1 MDIRL
6 IENYPPHAYQ
16 TVQEDLERA
25 FAIRRIVF
33 IEGQDVP
40 EEDDFDGL
48 DEIATHILALDKNNY
63 EKEKAIGTAR
73 FRVTEKHKDN
83 SAKKIK
89 LERFAVL
96 EEDRGNKTGQK
107 MVEFALEQ
115 IQKKEEYKNIE
126 MIYLHAQLAAVSLYE
141 RCGVKKEG
149 DIIEES
155 GILHYKMIY
164 KI

>member
-1 MDIRL
+1 MNIRL
-6 IENYPPHAYQ
+6 IQNYPSHAYQ

-48 DEIATHILALDKNNY
+48 DAIATHILAVNED
-63 EKEKAIGTAR
+63 EKAIGTAR

-83 SAKKIK
+83 SPKKIK

-96 EEDRGNKTGQK
+96 EEYRGNKIGQK
-107 MVEFALEQ
+107 MVEFALQQ
-115 IQKKEEYKNIE
+115 IQKKEEFKTVE
-126 MIYLHAQLAAVSLYE
+126 TIYLHAQLAAVSLYE
-141 RCGVKKEG
+141 RCGFEKEG
-149 DIIEES
+149 DIFEES
-155 GILHYKMIY
+155 GILHYKMSY
-164 KI
+164 KTMLV

>member
-1 MDIRL
+1 MNIQLFDFAAS
-6 IENYPPHAYQ
+6 EN
-16 TVQEDLERA
+16 LERA
-25 FAIRRIVF
+25 FSIRRIVF

-48 DEIATHILALDKNNY
+48 DEIAKHILAVNENK
-63 EKEKAIGTAR
+63 KAVGTAR

-83 SAKKIK
+83 SPKKIK

-96 EEDRGNKTGQK
+96 EEERGKKKGQK

-115 IQKKEEYKNIE
+115 IQKKEEFKTVE

-141 RCGVKKEG
+141 RCGFKKEG
-149 DIIEES
+149 DIFEES
-155 GILHYKMIY
+155 GIMHYKMTY
-164 KI
+164 KV

>member
-1 MDIRL
+1 MNIQ
-6 IENYPPHAYQ
+6 IFEGIPSENLEHAF
-16 TVQEDLERA
+16 L
-25 FAIRRIVF
+25 IRRIVF

-48 DEIATHILALDKNNY
+48 DEASMHILAIDEN
-63 EKEKAIGTAR
+63 EKAIGTAR

-96 EEDRGNKTGQK
+96 EEDRGKKVGQK
-107 MVEFALEQ
+107 MVEFSLEQ
-115 IQKKEEYKNIE
+115 IQKKEEYKTVE

-141 RCGVKKEG
+141 RCGFKKEG
-149 DIIEES
+149 DIFDES
-155 GILHYKMIY
+155 GILHYKMIL
-164 KI
+164 ITT

>member
-1 MDIRL
+1 MNIQLFDFAAS
-6 IENYPPHAYQ
+6 EN
-16 TVQEDLERA
+16 LERA
-25 FAIRRIVF
+25 FSIRRIVF

-48 DEIATHILALDKNNY
+48 DEIAKHILAVNENK
-63 EKEKAIGTAR
+63 KAVGTAR

-83 SAKKIK
+83 SPKKIK

-96 EEDRGNKTGQK
+96 EEERGKKIGQK

-115 IQKKEEYKNIE
+115 IQKKEEFKTVE

-141 RCGVKKEG
+141 RCGFKKEG
-149 DIIEES
+149 DIFEES
-155 GILHYKMIY
+155 GIMHYKMTY
-164 KI
+164 KV

>member
-6 IENYPPHAYQ
+6 IENYPSHAYQ
-16 TVQEDLERA
+16 TVQEDMERA
-25 FAIRRIVF
+25 FSIRRTVF

-48 DEIATHILALDKNNY
+48 DIEATHILAVDIN
-63 EKEKAIGTAR
+63 EKAIGTAR
-73 FRVTEKHKDN
+73 FRITQRHEDN

-96 EEDRGNKTGQK
+96 EEDRGKKTGQK
-107 MVEFALEQ
+107 MVEFALQQ
-115 IQKKEEYKNIE
+115 IQKKEEYKNVE
-126 MIYLHAQLAAVSLYE
+126 LIYLHAQLAAVSLYE
-141 RCGVKKEG
+141 RCGFEKEG
-149 DIIEES
+149 DIFDES

-164 KI
+164 KV

>member
-6 IENYPPHAYQ
+6 IENYPSHAYQ
-16 TVQEDLERA
+16 TVQEDMERA
-25 FAIRRIVF
+25 FFIRRIVF

-48 DEIATHILALDKNNY
+48 DEIATHILAVDIN
-63 EKEKAIGTAR
+63 EKAIGTAR
-73 FRVTEKHKDN
+73 FRVTEKHEDN
-83 SAKKIK
+83 SPKKIK

-96 EEDRGNKTGQK
+96 EEDRGKKVGQR
-107 MVEFALEQ
+107 MVEFALQQ
-115 IQKKEEYKNIE
+115 IQKKEEFKTVE

-141 RCGVKKEG
+141 RCGFKKEG
-149 DIIEES
+149 DIFDES

-164 KI
+164 KG

>member
-1 MDIRL
+1 MNIRL
-6 IENYPPHAYQ
+6 IENYPSHAYQ

-25 FAIRRIVF
+25 FSIRRIVF

-48 DEIATHILALDKNNY
+48 DPIATHILAVDKN
-63 EKEKAIGTAR
+63 EKAIGTAR

-83 SAKKIK
+83 SPKKIK

-96 EEDRGNKTGQK
+96 EEHRGHKTGQK

-115 IQKKEEYKNIE
+115 IQKKEEFKTVE
-126 MIYLHAQLAAVSLYE
+126 LIYLHAQLAAVSLYE
-141 RCGVKKEG
+141 RCGFVKDG
-149 DIIEES
+149 DIFEES
-155 GILHYKMIY
+155 GIMHYKMTY
-164 KI
+164 KFRS

>member
-6 IENYPPHAYQ
+6 IENYPSHAYQ
-16 TVQEDLERA
+16 TVQEDIERA
-25 FAIRRIVF
+25 FSIRRIVF

-48 DEIATHILALDKNNY
+48 DIVATHILAVDRN
-63 EKEKAIGTAR
+63 EKAVGTAR
-73 FRVTEKHKDN
+73 FRVTQRHGDY

-96 EEDRGNKTGQK
+96 EEERGKKTGQK
-107 MVEFALEQ
+107 MVEFALQQ
-115 IQKKEEYKNIE
+115 IKEKEEYKNVE
-126 MIYLHAQLAAVSLYE
+126 LIYLHAQLAAVSLYE
-141 RCGVKKEG
+141 RCGFKKEG
-149 DIIEES
+149 DIFDES

-164 KI
+164 V

>member
-1 MDIRL
+1 MNIQLFDFAAS
-6 IENYPPHAYQ
+6 EN
-16 TVQEDLERA
+16 LERA
-25 FAIRRIVF
+25 FSIRRIVF

-48 DEIATHILALDKNNY
+48 DEIAKHILAVNENK
-63 EKEKAIGTAR
+63 KAVGTAR

-83 SAKKIK
+83 SPKKIK

-96 EEDRGNKTGQK
+96 EEERGKKIGQK

-115 IQKKEEYKNIE
+115 IQKKEKFKTVE

-141 RCGVKKEG
+141 RCGFKKEG
-149 DIIEES
+149 DIFEES
-155 GILHYKMIY
+155 GIMHYKMTY
-164 KI
+164 KV

>member
-6 IENYPPHAYQ
+6 IENYPAHTYQ

-25 FAIRRIVF
+25 FSIRRIVF

-48 DEIATHILALDKNNY
+48 DEVATHILAVDEN
-63 EKEKAIGTAR
+63 EKAVGTAR

-83 SAKKIK
+83 SPKKIK

-96 EEDRGNKTGQK
+96 EENRGQKTGQK
-107 MVEFALEQ
+107 MVEFALQQ
-115 IQKKEEYKNIE
+115 IQKKEEFRTIE

-141 RCGVKKEG
+141 RCGFEKEG
-149 DIIEES
+149 DIFDES
-155 GILHYKMIY
+155 GIKHYKMIY
-164 KI
+164 KV